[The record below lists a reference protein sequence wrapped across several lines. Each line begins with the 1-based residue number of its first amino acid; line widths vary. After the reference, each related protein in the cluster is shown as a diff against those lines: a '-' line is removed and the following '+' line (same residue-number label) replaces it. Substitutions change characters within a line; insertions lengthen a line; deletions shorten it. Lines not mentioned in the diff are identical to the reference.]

1 MRKIFYA
8 LMMATMLFGMF
19 LIGCETQSPINQE
32 NYSRIEVGM
41 SYSDVVALLGEPDE
55 CASARL
61 TESCTW
67 EEEEKRITVNFVNEK
82 VYLFSSSGLK

>member
-8 LMMATMLFGMF
+8 LMMTTMLFGTL

-41 SYSDVVALLGEPDE
+41 AYGDVVALFGEPDE

-67 EEEEKRITVNFVNEK
+67 KEEEKRITVNFVNEK
-82 VYLFSSSGLK
+82 AYLFTSSGLK